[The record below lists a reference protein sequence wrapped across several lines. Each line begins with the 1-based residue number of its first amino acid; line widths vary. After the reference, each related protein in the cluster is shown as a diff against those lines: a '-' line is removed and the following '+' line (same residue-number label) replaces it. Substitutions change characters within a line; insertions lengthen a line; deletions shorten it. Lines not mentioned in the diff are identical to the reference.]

1 MGSRLARWRHKLV
14 DYPRAVWSMLTGMA
28 PPLLVARIFLG
39 IAGPDPHEI
48 RLRGFGLRIL
58 VRGPMDVWAVKE
70 AAIDRLYER
79 HGFPVRPGWV
89 VIDIGAGIGEVSLL
103 ASRAGASVAAFE
115 PFPESFALLRE
126 NVRRDGAN
134 VRVFACAVAG
144 RTGTIAL
151 DAGLGDPVYVRSR
164 EAGGDSGADT
174 IEAPALS
181 LADAL
186 DRCGTGRVDLLKLDC
201 EGAEHDI
208 LGAAGPDVLA
218 RIDRIVLEYHEWDGR
233 TCAELGVVLERS
245 GYVVR
250 TTPNRTYPSIGYL
263 RAERPGA

>member
-1 MGSRLARWRHKLV
+1 MVPRLARWRRKLV
-14 DYPRAVWSMLTGMA
+14 DYPRAVRSMLTGMA

-39 IAGPDPHEI
+39 MAGPGPHEI
-48 RLRGFGLRIL
+48 RLRGTGLHLL

-70 AAIDRLYER
+70 AALDRLYER
-79 HGFPVRPGWV
+79 HGFSVQPGWI
-89 VIDIGAGIGEVSLL
+89 VIDIGAGIGDVSLL

-115 PFPESFALLRE
+115 PFPGSFALLRE
-126 NVRRDGAN
+126 NARREGTS
-134 VRVFACAVAG
+134 VRVFECAVAET
-144 RTGTIAL
+144 TGTIAL

-164 EAGGDSGADT
+164 EAGGGLGATT

-186 DRCGTGRVDLLKLDC
+186 DRCGADRVDLLKLDC
-201 EGAEHDI
+201 EGAEYGI
-208 LGAAGPDVLA
+208 LGGAGAEVLA
-218 RIDRIVLEYHEWDGR
+218 RVDRIVLEYHEWDGR
-233 TCAELGVVLERS
+233 SRAELVALLERS

-250 TTPNRTYPSIGYL
+250 TAPNRTYPSIGYL